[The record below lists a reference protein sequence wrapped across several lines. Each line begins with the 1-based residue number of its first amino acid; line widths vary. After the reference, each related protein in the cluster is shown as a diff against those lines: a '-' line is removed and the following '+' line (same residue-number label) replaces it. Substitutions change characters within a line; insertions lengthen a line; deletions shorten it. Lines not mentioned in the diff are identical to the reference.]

1 MPISVTMQVKKKAQQ
16 EAASKRTGSNAA
28 QARAAAVSTPTQA
41 DASNSDVS
49 EEEEDQDTLSLRDS
63 RFASLMIDSGQG
75 VDSQSPQ
82 GSQQGAAGGSQ
93 QGAQTV
99 VGQTA
104 ADSENEAEEGQFVV
118 LAFLLSPM
126 CSMLTV
132 YSTDVCEYDCDRIF
146 FHEWSF

>member
-49 EEEEDQDTLSLRDS
+49 EEEDQDTLSLRDS
-63 RFASLMIDSGQG
+63 RFASLMIDSGQA
-75 VDSQSPQ
+75 VDSQGPH

-93 QGAQTV
+93 QRAHTV

-104 ADSENEAEEGQFVV
+104 ADSENEAEEG
-118 LAFLLSPM
+118 
-126 CSMLTV
+126 
-132 YSTDVCEYDCDRIF
+132 
-146 FHEWSF
+146 

>member
-28 QARAAAVSTPTQA
+28 QARAAAAGSTPTQA
-41 DASNSDVS
+41 GASNSDVS

-63 RFASLMIDSGQG
+63 RFASLMIDSGQA
-75 VDSQSPQ
+75 VDSQGPQ

-104 ADSENEAEEGQFVV
+104 ADSENEAEEG
-118 LAFLLSPM
+118 
-126 CSMLTV
+126 
-132 YSTDVCEYDCDRIF
+132 
-146 FHEWSF
+146 